1 MVENFVQIRKHGIF
15 LRFFFFCIFF
25 FFYRGG
31 GGGRAGEGWGREIE
45 PGIICHADISRRELT
60 SGARSQESLTKH
72 HAKLGSWGPARCPLP
87 YPAYPHPKVPS

>member
-15 LRFFFFCIFF
+15 LRFFFFVSFF
-25 FFYRGG
+25 SFKE
-31 GGGRAGEGWGREIE
+31 EGVGGREIE